1 MTLVTISLKEE
12 SHPSKYLSMTTLSN
26 QTHFGSSNLMRH
38 MTAVI
43 VTDTKPYIEMD
54 FTKVNDVKILEAQTR
69 QKG

>member
-1 MTLVTISLKEE
+1 MA
-12 SHPSKYLSMTTLSN
+12 
-26 QTHFGSSNLMRH
+26 
-38 MTAVI
+38 AVI